1 MFLGNGFLSL
11 RCGGGKQREEELR
24 KQGWVR
30 QFVTDE
36 PRLSEAVELYREL
49 GYEVR
54 LEQTSFEE
62 LNQICKNCLE
72 ADCEK
77 YRIIYIRKKA

>member
-1 MFLGNGFLSL
+1 LRNNVLSL
-11 RCGGGKQREEELR
+11 RCGGGKQREEEL
-24 KQGWVR
+24 KQQGWVR

-49 GYEVR
+49 GYEVH

-77 YRIIYIRKKA
+77 YRTIYIRKKA

>member
-1 MFLGNGFLSL
+1 LSL